1 MEAECCWF
9 NTTTNCERGETP
21 SYTVKAQKPEHVQ
34 KAIEFATKHNIA
46 LSVKATGHDFQG
58 RSTGKDTLAIW
69 LHGMKEVSYFEN
81 FKPQGC
87 DMEGHRAMQVL
98 GGNQWADVYKEA
110 EKRNVIVVGGNAQ
123 TVGTTGGYVQGGGH
137 GCMGVKY
144 GLAVDNVLEVD
155 IVTADG
161 NLLTANACNNPDL
174 FWAVRGGGGGTFG
187 IATRM
192 VYKAHDAFPNYLHYK
207 ADFYVKPTDC
217 ITCRNTMLEAFN
229 EFVAYTEEH

>member
-1 MEAECCWF
+1 
-9 NTTTNCERGETP
+9 
-21 SYTVKAQKPEHVQ
+21 
-34 KAIEFATKHNIA
+34 
-46 LSVKATGHDFQG
+46 
-58 RSTGKDTLAIW
+58 
-69 LHGMKEVSYFEN
+69 MKEVSYFEN

-87 DMEGHRAMQVL
+87 DMSGHRAMQVL

-110 EKRNVIVVGGNAQ
+110 EKRNLIVVGGNAQ
-123 TVGTTGGYVQGGGH
+123 TVGASGGYVMGGGH

-161 NLLTANACNNPDL
+161 NLLTANACNNTDL

-192 VYKAHDAFPNYLHYK
+192 VYKAHDAFPNYLKYK
-207 ADFYVKPTDC
+207 ADFYANQKDC
-217 ITCRNTMLEAFN
+217 NDCRNTMLEAFN
-229 EFVAYTEEH
+229 EFVAYTEEHQPGQWAGYVRYTNGSFASIDYDVLSVMSLLFIGEKEDA